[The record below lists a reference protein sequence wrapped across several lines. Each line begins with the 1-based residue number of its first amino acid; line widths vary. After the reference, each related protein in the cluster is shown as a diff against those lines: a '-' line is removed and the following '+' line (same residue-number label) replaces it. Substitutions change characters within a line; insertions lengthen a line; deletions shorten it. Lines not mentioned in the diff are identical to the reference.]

1 MSLPTLT
8 ALQNKFPN
16 IYASLSDND
25 RNVLQ
30 CLSVIYH
37 VVSRTNLMNC
47 LDQAGLRNE
56 HGQRFVVKELKS
68 ILESLQQRKLVKLSS
83 RGAICNPEIV
93 ELVAREAVTG
103 KSFEKIA
110 KCVQKIIPFETS
122 WSGAVWYTSYEQG
135 LRELRIAIYQQQSE
149 KEIAGILALL
159 EEQYPR
165 EYHGDHPFELIFFNP
180 YHREGLFSLS
190 KRQVYNFVIPLLSRG
205 CLLLESVDV
214 LFSFLQEYA
223 QENGLNDD
231 EYNAIVALYLISRG
245 EVEQVESHLQSWK
258 VSANKLSYR
267 GWFSLLQGKSDE
279 AQHYYEQGLQAL
291 KKDTGKRKVVYSNLA
306 GFFYPVALLQSGESE
321 KFQKAMRYL
330 DQLKKKKSF
339 TSSFLCTDLEQTILF
354 AQGQRNKAE
363 QVYHSLEIG
372 GYSDYASL
380 LMAYLTLCWQGSELK
395 KNMVQ
400 GLELVLQQAEKNG
413 YYWYAKEAAAIMVVH
428 NLGKAT
434 SKKKYRRLVK
444 QCPLPDLCEAI
455 RPREQWEQVLEALAT
470 LNSDPKSAAGLAT
483 ERLVWW
489 IDFDEEYEECDIV
502 PRIQKLSKNG
512 KWTKGRAVAL
522 SRLSSDVN
530 TLSFLTSQDRNA
542 IGAIET
548 TRISSWGGYGGNP
561 TYVLRTGPALA
572 ALVGHP
578 LLFWADNPSVPVEL
592 TMGTPEL
599 HVVKEEKGYEIKLF
613 PFIEHG
619 KSYCLTQETPTRLKY
634 IPLTQEYE
642 RLFDII
648 GESVTVPF
656 QAKERVVAALSE
668 IAKVLT
674 IQSDIGG
681 TAVDAQMV
689 EADARPHVH
698 MIPYNNGLQVEA
710 LCRPFSTGGGYY
722 RPGTGGETVVADI
735 NGEQLQTKRDLE
747 LEKHNAALI
756 PKNCPAL
763 SYIQS
768 LDYEWIIDDPETCLE
783 LLCELR
789 ELGDQVVLEWPKGES
804 LKVTPTISFD
814 NLSLKIQ
821 RDNDWFGATGSLR
834 VDDDLI
840 LDMKKLLAL
849 SVDSESRFVPLDD
862 GRFLALSKSLKQR
875 IEELRAYSEN
885 HGKGVRFSP
894 LAGLALQEFTEEAGN
909 CKSDGHW
916 KKNLKRFQTVTEPEV
931 PSTLRATLRE
941 YQEQGFRWLGC
952 LSALGA
958 GACLADDM
966 GLGKTVQALAAV
978 LLRAAKG
985 PTLVV
990 APTSVM
996 MNWQDEATRFAP
1008 TLNVHFFGNGNRQ
1021 ELLDGLAE
1029 FDLVI
1034 CSYGLL
1040 QSEGKMLAG
1049 VQWQTVILDEAQ
1061 AIKNMHTKRSKSA
1074 MQLRAECKIITTG
1087 TPIEN
1092 HLGELWNLFR
1102 FLNPGL
1108 LGSYESFKRK
1118 FAIPIEKKQDR
1129 VTANH
1134 LKKLIQPFILRRLKH
1149 AVLQE
1154 LPERTE
1160 VTMQVEMS
1168 AEEAAMYEAQRLQAL
1183 ESLEGT
1189 GEEQSGGAKHLQ
1201 VLAEITRLRR
1211 FCCNPEL
1218 VVPDMGIPSSK
1229 LKVFTTVVTELLEN
1243 KHKALVFSQF
1253 VGHLA
1258 LIREHLDRLGIS
1270 YQYLDGSTSAGQRAK
1285 RVKAFQAGEGDVF
1298 LISLKAGGVGLNLT
1312 AADYVIHMD
1321 PWWNPAVEDQ
1331 ASDRAHRIGQQRPVT
1346 IYRLVVKDSIEEKI
1360 VALHK
1365 VKRDLADNLLSGSD
1379 MSGRISTEEL
1389 LNLLKSK

>member
-1 MSLPTLT
+1 MSLSTLT
-8 ALQNKFPN
+8 ALQKNFPN
-16 IYASLSDND
+16 SYASLSATD
-25 RNVLQ
+25 RNVLE
-30 CLSVIYH
+30 CLSVFYQA
-37 VVSRTNLMNC
+37 VSRTNLMNC
-47 LDQAGLRNE
+47 LHQAGWRNE
-56 HGQRFVVKELKS
+56 QGERFVVKQLNS
-68 ILESLQQRKLVKLSS
+68 ILTSLQQRKLVELNSMGV
-83 RGAICNPEIV
+83 RCNPEIV
-93 ELVAREAVTG
+93 ELIAREAVSG
-103 KSFEKIA
+103 KTFNKIA
-110 KCVQKIIPFETS
+110 KCVQKIIPIENT
-122 WSGAVWYTSYEQG
+122 WSRAVWYKTYEQG
-135 LRELRIAIYQQQSE
+135 VRELRIAIYQQQSE
-149 KEIAGILALL
+149 KEITSILTLL
-159 EEQYPR
+159 KEQYPR
-165 EYHGDHPFELIFFNP
+165 QFYEDHPFELIFFNP
-180 YHREGLFSLS
+180 FNRESLFSLS
-190 KRQVYNFVIPLLSRG
+190 KRQVYDFVIPLISQS
-205 CLLLESVDV
+205 CLLLEPVAV
-214 LFSFLQEYA
+214 LVEFLQEYA
-223 QENGLNDD
+223 QEHTLDDD
-231 EYNAIVALYLISRG
+231 ESNSIVAFYLVSRG

-258 VSANKLSYR
+258 VSAHMLSYR
-267 GWFSLLQGKSDE
+267 GWFALLQGKNEESL
-279 AQHYYEQGLQAL
+279 HWYEQGLQLL
-291 KKDTGKRKVVYSNLA
+291 KKETGKRKVSYSNLA
-306 GFFYPVALLQSGESE
+306 GFFYAVALLQSGENENFE
-321 KFQKAMRYL
+321 KGMSYL
-330 DQLKKKKSF
+330 GQVKKGNSIA
-339 TSSFLCTDLEQTILF
+339 TSSMCDDLEQTFMF

-363 QVYHSLEIG
+363 QMYHSLKVG
-372 GYSDYASL
+372 AYSDYASM
-380 LMAYLTLCWQGSELK
+380 LMALLTLCWQGGKLTK
-395 KNMVQ
+395 DLLPGVVM
-400 GLELVLQQAEKNG
+400 LQQEAEESG
-413 YYWYAKEAAAIMVVH
+413 YYWYAKEAAAIILAH
-428 NLGKAT
+428 DREKTANQKT
-434 SKKKYRRLVK
+434 YNRLQK
-444 QCPLPDLCEAI
+444 RCPLPNLYEAI
-455 RPREQWEQVLEALAT
+455 RPREQWEQVLEALTT
-470 LNSDPKSAAGLAT
+470 LHSGKKSAGTAAT

-489 IDFDEEYEECDIV
+489 IDFDEEYGECDIV
-502 PRIQKLSKNG
+502 PRLQKCSKNG

-522 SRLSSDVN
+522 SRLCSDGD
-530 TLSFLTSQDRNA
+530 TLTCLTSQDRNVV
-542 IGAIET
+542 GTIEK
-548 TRISSWGGYGGNP
+548 TRTSSWGGYGGNP
-561 TYVLRTGPALA
+561 SYRFRESSALG
-572 ALVGHP
+572 ALVDHP

-592 TMGTPEL
+592 TKGTPEL
-599 HVVKEEKGYEIKLF
+599 HVVKEKNGYEIKLF
-613 PFIEHG
+613 PFIDLDE
-619 KSYCLTQETPTRLKY
+619 SYCLIKETPTRLKY
-634 IPLTQEYE
+634 IPQTSDYQ

-668 IAKVLT
+668 VAKVLT

-681 TAVDAQMV
+681 TAVDAKMV
-689 EADARPHVH
+689 EADARPHLH

-710 LCRPFSTGGGYY
+710 LCRPFSTCGGYY

-735 NGEQLQTKRDLE
+735 DGEQLQTKRDLE
-747 LEKHNAALI
+747 LEKQNATIL
-756 PKNCPAL
+756 PQHCPAL

-768 LDYEWIIDDPETCLE
+768 FDYEWIVDDPEICLE

-804 LKVTPTISFD
+804 LKVTKNVSFD

-834 VDDDLI
+834 VDDDLV
-840 LDMKKLLAL
+840 LDMKKLMAL

-862 GRFLALSKSLKQR
+862 GRFLALSKSFKQR
-875 IEELRAYSEN
+875 IEELRAYSES

-894 LAGLALQEFTEEAGN
+894 LAGLALQEFTEDVGS
-909 CKSDGHW
+909 CKSDSHW
-916 KKNLKRFQTVTEPEV
+916 KKNIKRFQTVSEPEV
-931 PSTLRATLRE
+931 PSTLRATLRD
-941 YQEQGFRWLGC
+941 YQVQGFRWLGS
-952 LSALGA
+952 LSTLGV

-966 GLGKTVQALAAV
+966 GLGKTVQALAAI
-978 LLRAAKG
+978 LLRAPKG
-985 PTLVV
+985 PTLVI

-996 MNWQDEATRFAP
+996 MNWEDEVTRFAP
-1008 TLNVHFFGNGNRQ
+1008 TLNVHFFSNGNRQ

-1040 QSEGKMLAG
+1040 QSEGDMLAG
-1049 VQWQTVILDEAQ
+1049 VQWQTVVLDEAQ

-1074 MQLRAECKIITTG
+1074 MQLQAEFKIITTG

-1108 LGSYESFKRK
+1108 LGSYERFKRK
-1118 FAIPIEKKQDR
+1118 FAIPIEKHQER
-1129 VTANH
+1129 TVANH

-1168 AEEAAMYEAQRLQAL
+1168 AEETAMYEAQRQQAL
-1183 ESLEGT
+1183 ESLAGVD
-1189 GEEQSGGAKHLQ
+1189 EEQGGGAKHLQ

-1218 VVPDMGIPSSK
+1218 VVPDIGIPSSK
-1229 LKVFTTVVTELLEN
+1229 LKVFSTIVTELLEN

-1253 VGHLA
+1253 VGHLT
-1258 LIREHLDRLGIS
+1258 LIRQRLDQLGIS
-1270 YQYLDGSTSAGQRAK
+1270 YQYLDGSTSASQRTK

-1379 MSGRISTEEL
+1379 MSGRISTAEL
-1389 LNLLKSK
+1389 INLLKSK